1 MGVPTESVR
10 EAQRRPVLRVYF
22 WSPDSPSIGQNTR
35 NCPGRAPLLRKSS
48 SRFFA
53 SLRLGGECG
62 IRGFAMKSRSREG
75 ILCQD
80 FGRNPEGM
88 TGRKNGPARSDTTTS
103 ADDASAIV

>member
-53 SLRLGGECG
+53 SLRPGGECG
-62 IRGFAMKSRSREG
+62 IRGFAMKSRSREVAKRNFVSG
-75 ILCQD
+75 
-80 FGRNPEGM
+80 FRSEPGRDDGKKE
-88 TGRKNGPARSDTTTS
+88 RSCEVRYDHQR
-103 ADDASAIV
+103 